1 MLSHS
6 SKYALKA
13 VLYLA
18 LNSSEEHKLMVK
30 DFHDK
35 INVPKAYLAKL
46 LQELSR
52 QKLISS
58 TRGPKGGFYLTEE
71 NRSQPLI
78 RFIDIIDGPS
88 RMTSCM
94 LSLEDCDE
102 ANPCPLHGIFQPS
115 RANLLRSL
123 EKITVAEL
131 VIDMQNNRTILPL

>member
-30 DFHDK
+30 DFYDK
-35 INVPKAYLAKL
+35 INVPRAYLAKL

-71 NRSQPLI
+71 NRSQPLM

-94 LSLEDCDE
+94 LSLEDCNE

-115 RANLLRSL
+115 RANLLQSL

-131 VIDMQNNRTILPL
+131 VIDMRNNRTFLPF